1 MSLFARLFITGCLLA
16 LTLAAPAA
24 AQHAQAGFALSAAGF
39 DSYFRYRVTPGG
51 SETGTVRLT
60 NLSGRP
66 LTVLLRAADVTTA
79 ATGGLQYGS
88 APPGGDAQWLTLDR
102 SRVRLAAGGAQSVG
116 FRLRV
121 PTGATPGDHFAGIVA
136 LNGHDLRVTRHRPTP
151 RGLQL
156 RFLPRLAIAVQT
168 TIPGPSTYQLQ
179 PGNAGIEVTP
189 SATNAT
195 LQLRNTGNRL
205 VRATSGNLSLLQGN
219 TPLVHHHVKLDSFV
233 PNTQITLR
241 VPFEGTPAHG
251 TYRLRGTLHPTGANP
266 VHVDQEISFDE
277 PAARELRRETGQ
289 QAKSAGIPT
298 VLAGLAG
305 AALLLVIATLAALLR
320 RQQTLSRKYR
330 EGGHL
335 SSSSSSFT

>member
-1 MSLFARLFITGCLLA
+1 MSHIARLLITGCLVA
-16 LTLAAPAA
+16 LTFAAPAA
-24 AQHAQAGFALSAAGF
+24 AQHAQPGFALSAAGF

-102 SRVRLAAGGAQSVG
+102 SRVPLAAGGAQSVG

-121 PTGATPGDHFAGIVA
+121 PASATPGDHFAGIVA
-136 LNGHDLRVTRHRPTP
+136 LNGHDLRVARRRPTP

-156 RFLPRLAIAVQT
+156 RFLPRLAIAVQA
-168 TIPGPSTYQLQ
+168 TIPGGNTWELQ
-179 PGNAGIEVTP
+179 AGNASLEVTP

-205 VRATSGNLSLLQGN
+205 IRATTGNLSLLQGS
-219 TPLVHHHVKLDSFV
+219 TPLVHHHVSLDSFV
-233 PNTQITLR
+233 PNTQITVR
-241 VPFEGTPAHG
+241 VPFEGIPAHG
-251 TYRLRGTLHPTGANP
+251 TYRLRGTLRPTGAKP
-266 VHVDQEISFDE
+266 VHVDQEISFDG

-289 QAKSAGIPT
+289 EATSAGVPT
-298 VLAGLAG
+298 LLAGVTG
-305 AALLLVIATLAALLR
+305 AALLLLTCTLAALLR
-320 RQQTLSRKYR
+320 RQRRLSHNPPT
-330 EGGHL
+330 GL
-335 SSSSSSFT
+335 

>member
-1 MSLFARLFITGCLLA
+1 MSLIARLFITGCLVA

-24 AQHAQAGFALSAAGF
+24 AQHGQPGFALSATGF
-39 DSYFRYRVTPGG
+39 DSYFRYRVKPGG
-51 SETGTVRLT
+51 SEMGTVRLT

-102 SRVRLAAGGAQSVG
+102 SRVRLAAGGAQSVR

-121 PTGATPGDHFAGIVA
+121 PASATPGDHFAGIVA
-136 LNGHDLRVTRHRPTP
+136 LNARDVHAARRRPAA
-151 RGLQL
+151 RGIQL
-156 RFLPRLAIAVQT
+156 RFLPRLAIAVQA
-168 TIPGPSTYQLQ
+168 TIPGGNTWELQ
-179 PGNAGIEVTP
+179 AANASIEVTP

-195 LQLRNTGNRL
+195 LQLLNTGNRL
-205 VRATSGNLSLLQGN
+205 VRGTSGNLSLLQGS

-233 PNTQITLR
+233 PNTQITVR
-241 VPFEGTPAHG
+241 VPFEGIPAHG
-251 TYRLRGTLHPTGANP
+251 TYRLRGTLQPIAGKP

-289 QAKSAGIPT
+289 EAKSAGVPT
-298 VLAGLAG
+298 LIAGVTG
-305 AALLLVIATLAALLR
+305 AALLLLTGTLAALLR
-320 RQQTLSRKYR
+320 RQRRLSHNPPT
-330 EGGHL
+330 GL
-335 SSSSSSFT
+335 

>member
-1 MSLFARLFITGCLLA
+1 MFLLARLFITGCLVA

-24 AQHAQAGFALSAAGF
+24 AQPAQPGFALSAAGF
-39 DSYFRYRVTPGG
+39 DSYFRYRLTPGG
-51 SETGTVRLT
+51 AETGTVRLT

-102 SRVRLAAGGAQSVG
+102 SRVRLDAGGAQGVG

-121 PTGATPGDHFAGIVA
+121 PAGASPGDHFAGIVA
-136 LNGHDLRVTRHRPTP
+136 LNGHDLRLARRRPAP

-168 TIPGPSTYQLQ
+168 TVPGPSTWQLQ
-179 PGNAGIEVTP
+179 AGAASIEVTP

-205 VRATSGNLSLLQGN
+205 VRKTSGNLSLLQGN
-219 TPLVHHHVKLDSFV
+219 TPLVHHHIKLDSFV
-233 PNTQITLR
+233 PNTQITVR
-241 VPFEGTPAHG
+241 VPFEGIPAQG
-251 TYRLRGTLHPTGANP
+251 TYRLRGTLRPTGGEP

-289 QAKSAGIPT
+289 QAKSPGIPT
-298 VLAGLAG
+298 LLAGIAG
-305 AALLLVIATLAALLR
+305 AALLLLTATLAALLR
-320 RQQTLSRKYR
+320 RQRKLSNNPPTGR
-330 EGGHL
+330 
-335 SSSSSSFT
+335 